1 MIELVV
7 QQLAWVQN
15 PVVVARRLLAGVS
28 NGMLLFLISVGLT
41 LIFGVLRVLNFAH
54 GTLFMVG
61 AFVAAS
67 IARAARAPSTGRSP
81 WAS

>member
-1 MIELVV
+1 MIDLVV

-15 PVVVARRLLAGVS
+15 PVVVARQLLAGVS
-28 NGMLLFLISVGLT
+28 NGMLLFLISAGLT
-41 LIFGVLRVLNFAH
+41 LIFGVMRILNFAH

-67 IARAARAPSTGRSP
+67 IVALAP
-81 WAS
+81 